1 MRVGRVRQILC
12 SLLVLLITLLG
23 LLNAWFRLAA
33 QTEAGTGSD
42 VSREGEEAGSQPQLY
57 STITKITKQL
67 NKFTLTIGKLPP

>member
-42 VSREGEEAGSQPQLY
+42 LSREGAEAASQP
-57 STITKITKQL
+57 
-67 NKFTLTIGKLPP
+67 